1 MNNNIHIIVNNQ
13 ILLLTNLLN
22 TMKDTMKIRQLEQ
35 IRLLADPL
43 KLQLIQAF
51 AEGEK
56 TTKQVATE
64 LNQGVTRLYR
74 HVDALHQAGL
84 LEIVREQPKRG
95 TVERT
100 FRTVAR
106 RFEADRS
113 LFVNQESTESVDTV
127 RDMLRAGEDEL
138 IGAIMEHG
146 GGEESD
152 AIFMR
157 IRCKR
162 SPDQIE
168 ELRRMLNEW
177 VESTQDD
184 DSQDEDAIEIGA
196 MIALY
201 PITES

>member
-1 MNNNIHIIVNNQ
+1 
-13 ILLLTNLLN
+13 
-22 TMKDTMKIRQLEQ
+22 MKDTMKIHKLEQ
-35 IRLLADPL
+35 IRLLTDPL

-56 TTKQVATE
+56 TTKQVAAE

-74 HVDALHQAGL
+74 HVDALHEAGL
-84 LEIVREQPKRG
+84 LEIIREKPKRG

-106 RFEADRS
+106 RFEADRR
-113 LFVNQESTESVDTV
+113 LFSSHKSPESVDAV
-127 RDMLRAGEDEL
+127 RDMLRASEDEL

-162 SPDQIE
+162 SPEQIE
-168 ELRRMLNEW
+168 ELRRTLNSW
-177 VESTQDD
+177 AESTQEDD
-184 DSQDEDAIEIGA
+184 DQGEDAIEIGA

-201 PITES
+201 PISENNE